1 VSKSELNWS
10 ESEEGQDF
18 KAAFKFLSL
27 LCSERKANALVE
39 SLRGAKVVDHAA
51 KDLLRAAQL
60 PLLPRD
66 EPHVDD
72 DLKRIQ
78 KGKPLAPVLLI
89 RGDLAS
95 GLPLMVADGYHRIC
109 RGGLFQRERARTLPH
124 RRPKRVMDF
133 RSLFGEPAGQ
143 SWLQLAE
150 LALAFILSASIGL
163 EREIRQKSA
172 GLRTYTLVG
181 FSSALVMLVSKYG
194 FTNIL
199 DSGRVVLD
207 PSRIAAQIVS
217 GIGFI
222 GGGLIFVRKDIVRGL
237 TTAAT
242 VWLTA
247 AVGMACG
254 AGLPI
259 LAIAVTFGHF
269 VVVFVFPSIERR
281 LPKSRWAPSSLQ
293 ISYQDG
299 RGVLREVLSCCTGSE
314 FAVSRVQVERDPS
327 REIGAA
333 PVADQD
339 TLNSEEAIGGDWT
352 SRKGIV
358 TLRVEVRGAKSVA
371 RLAERLSEIDGVTSV
386 QAGDGNLTSD

>member
-1 VSKSELNWS
+1 
-10 ESEEGQDF
+10 
-18 KAAFKFLSL
+18 
-27 LCSERKANALVE
+27 
-39 SLRGAKVVDHAA
+39 
-51 KDLLRAAQL
+51 
-60 PLLPRD
+60 
-66 EPHVDD
+66 
-72 DLKRIQ
+72 
-78 KGKPLAPVLLI
+78 
-89 RGDLAS
+89 
-95 GLPLMVADGYHRIC
+95 
-109 RGGLFQRERARTLPH
+109 
-124 RRPKRVMDF
+124 MDF
-133 RSLFGEPAGQ
+133 RSFLGEPIGQ
-143 SWLQLAE
+143 SSLQLAE

-194 FTNIL
+194 FTNVL
-199 DSGRVVLD
+199 ESGRVVLD

-299 RGVLREVLSCCTGSE
+299 RGVLREVLACCTGSE
-314 FAVSRVQVERDPS
+314 FAVSRVQVERDPTQEVGAGRGLGQDISSSGGGRRRRLDSAAQGHCHAAGGGS
-327 REIGAA
+327 RREVGRPARRA
-333 PVADQD
+333 
-339 TLNSEEAIGGDWT
+339 SERDPRRDFGSG
-352 SRKGIV
+352 
-358 TLRVEVRGAKSVA
+358 RG
-371 RLAERLSEIDGVTSV
+371 RQFRHRLSVR
-386 QAGDGNLTSD
+386 Q

>member
-1 VSKSELNWS
+1 
-10 ESEEGQDF
+10 
-18 KAAFKFLSL
+18 
-27 LCSERKANALVE
+27 
-39 SLRGAKVVDHAA
+39 
-51 KDLLRAAQL
+51 
-60 PLLPRD
+60 
-66 EPHVDD
+66 
-72 DLKRIQ
+72 
-78 KGKPLAPVLLI
+78 
-89 RGDLAS
+89 
-95 GLPLMVADGYHRIC
+95 
-109 RGGLFQRERARTLPH
+109 
-124 RRPKRVMDF
+124 MDF
-133 RSLFGEPAGQ
+133 RQLLGEPTGQ
-143 SWLQLAE
+143 TWVQLAE

-194 FTNIL
+194 FTDIL
-199 DSGRVVLD
+199 ESGRVVLD

-259 LAIAVTFGHF
+259 LAIAVTLSHF
-269 VVVFVFPSIERR
+269 VVVVLAFPAIERR

-299 RGVLREVLSCCTGSE
+299 RGVLREVLASCTRSE
-314 FAVSRVQVERDPS
+314 FSVSGVQVERDPS
-327 REIGAA
+327 HEIGAA
-333 PVADQD
+333 RVPGQD
-339 TLNSEEAIGGDWT
+339 TFGREEEAIGGDWT
-352 SRKGIV
+352 PQPKGIV

-386 QAGDGNLTSD
+386 HAGDANLSSD